1 MSSRTAGNFREVKIS
16 TTDSNRIGNL
26 PRNRI
31 MATKNLKRPQRE
43 AKKEII
49 KKTNA
54 FNILYEKYN
63 IGPLTFRSTQFITP
77 DGIVT
82 KVNHTEIKGNLRNGI
97 LLINFS
103 DMATLEEKYDLY
115 NIAVEKR
122 KKDFAKKEEE
132 FKKRQLEFERLKNT
146 AMEADQIE
154 IINDQL
160 DKGHMEEIPKDVQEG
175 IPKDIQKEIPKI
187 IVPERKPNK
196 STGNKYFRGFMQE
209 IKNHCHLNFQTQY
222 KFAEFRIDSTDMV
235 IDDVDIYKLKD
246 DLFLVIGD
254 FQMKSSVI
262 RQLDPTYDADTV
274 AETNQDFLDKVK
286 IEENIPDLVPVDN
299 N

>member
-1 MSSRTAGNFREVKIS
+1 MSS
-16 TTDSNRIGNL
+16 RIGNL

-49 KKTNA
+49 KEANA
-54 FNILYEKYN
+54 FNTLYEKYN

-103 DMATLEEKYDLY
+103 DMATSEDKYDLY

-146 AMEADQIE
+146 AMEADQVE

-160 DKGHMEEIPKDVQEG
+160 NKGNIEEQKSSSEDCVNNPEEPLKE
-175 IPKDIQKEIPKI
+175 IPKDIQEESKI

-209 IKNHCHLNFQTQY
+209 IKSHCHLNFQTQY
-222 KFAEFRIDSTDMV
+222 KFAEFRVDSTDMV

-246 DLFLVIGD
+246 NLFLVIGD

-274 AETNQDFLDKVK
+274 AETNQDFLSKVQTDAV
-286 IEENIPDLVPVDN
+286 ENIPDLVPVEN